1 MPKNTKTNLVMP
13 TFEQLCIL
21 PKEVLWLEIAELA
34 EHSVPLVAQ
43 RAEAILA
50 DRSVPPT
57 IQEVHELWQLHHSLT
72 SGSATIGNITEKLL
86 EVATA

>member
-1 MPKNTKTNLVMP
+1 MPKNVKTNLVIP

-34 EHSVPLVAQ
+34 EHSVPIVAQ

-57 IQEVHELWQLHHSLT
+57 VQEVQELWQLHESLT
-72 SGSATIGNITEKLL
+72 TSGASMGNTCEKLL
-86 EVATA
+86 EVATG

>member
-13 TFEQLCIL
+13 TFEQLCFL

-57 IQEVHELWQLHHSLT
+57 VQEVHELWQQHQSLT
-72 SGSATIGNITEKLL
+72 VGSDNTGR
-86 EVATA
+86 EVAEVAIA

>member
-1 MPKNTKTNLVMP
+1 M
-13 TFEQLCIL
+13 L
-21 PKEVLWLEIAELA
+21 PKEVLWLEVAELA

-57 IQEVHELWQLHHSLT
+57 VQEVHELWQQHQSLIV
-72 SGSATIGNITEKLL
+72 GIDAGR
-86 EVATA
+86 EVAEVASA

>member
-1 MPKNTKTNLVMP
+1 MPKNTKTNLVIP
-13 TFEQLCIL
+13 TYEQLSIL

-57 IQEVHELWQLHHSLT
+57 VQEVQELWLLHQSLT
-72 SGSATIGNITEKLL
+72 VGNATSGNINKELL
-86 EVATA
+86 AVATA